1 MTNHSLKLTE
11 IINLIKNNYKFINSI
26 ALIFTIIC
34 CIYIFIA
41 DQYYVSYISVYKN
54 SENKNMQNIQGIGGL
69 SNIAQN
75 LGLNIN
81 NSGSFDYYI
90 PDLVDSRTL
99 QEALI
104 LNKWDTE
111 FFVDSVNLIEFWE
124 IDESDSF
131 IGSILNKYDT
141 KYKAITNK
149 EKKIDKAIN
158 ILRDRIRITEK
169 ETGLF
174 MIQITMKEPKLAMDI
189 ANYIASHIEQY
200 ISVKLKQISS
210 KDLEFINERV
220 VEAKSLLNASEDI
233 LMQYQKDN
241 YLEIETDPVKQLELA
256 RLYRQVEGDQ
266 QVYITLKQQLELLK
280 IDHLKEKNIVNILDR
295 GKIYPDPVKPKK
307 LLLLLLTTI
316 SSFFASI
323 YFLILKNKIN
333 NY

>member
-1 MTNHSLKLTE
+1 MTNQSLTLTQ
-11 IINLIKNNYKFINSI
+11 IVNLIKKNYKFINSI
-26 ALIFTIIC
+26 VIIFTIIC
-34 CIYIFIA
+34 CMYIFIV

-54 SENKNMQNIQGIGGL
+54 SENKNIQNIQGVSGL
-69 SNIAQN
+69 STIAQS
-75 LGLNIN
+75 LGMNID

-90 PDLVDSRTL
+90 PDLVNSRTL

-111 FFVDSVNLIEFWE
+111 FFTDSVNMIEFWE

-131 IGSILNKYDT
+131 IGSFLNKYDT
-141 KYKAITNK
+141 KYKAITNN

-174 MIQITMKEPKLAMDI
+174 IIQITMKEPKLAMDI

-241 YLEIETDPVKQLELA
+241 YLEIGTDPVKQLELA

-307 LLLLLLTTI
+307 LLLLLLTII
-316 SSFFASI
+316 STFFASVYI
-323 YFLILKNKIN
+323 LILKNKIN